1 MRLSE
6 ADLVETRKCCF
17 KFQFCF
23 DFLSPFIINNAAT
36 QDTETLLLCLPYPSS
51 PCLSRETL
59 GSDESRGNIVV
70 IRRVS
75 LVTLPFSTAL
85 LLISCL
91 QFAVCSLQLQH
102 SYSSIANPPPKLQ
115 NPSKQKT
122 KSSCPEKGYTGCHL
136 PSSRVKLRCWRFERK
151 SASQQVS
158 MSARQAGAS
167 RTMWKLCSRAAITL
181 SL

>member
-85 LLISCL
+85 LLVSCL
-91 QFAVCSLQLQH
+91 QFAVRSLQFAVAAFLFFH
-102 SYSSIANPPPKLQ
+102 RKPPPKT
-115 NPSKQKT
+115 SKSFQT
-122 KSSCPEKGYTGCHL
+122 KD
-136 PSSRVKLRCWRFERK
+136 
-151 SASQQVS
+151 
-158 MSARQAGAS
+158 
-167 RTMWKLCSRAAITL
+167 
-181 SL
+181 